1 MRKILALLL
10 ALWAAPVFAQ
20 SNPGWVFGFVPT
32 PAQWNAEWSSK
43 LDYSVSGL
51 TVPGGGTG
59 NVTFTANAPLIGAGA
74 SAIAQGTRSGNTTI
88 FGTTSGAL
96 TSGHCVQ
103 IDASGNLVDAG
114 GVCTTGGGGGTVT
127 SGTANNIAYYATT
140 GTAVTGLANA
150 NNSILATNGSG
161 VPALTQTLPTGT
173 LLTNATGLPLAGLVT
188 IGANTLVS
196 NWTGSTAAA
205 AANTMPV
212 CTTAQNLTYTAGTGF
227 VCSSASPLTVTGTG
241 FTTAS
246 SLALRNAVTAN
257 VQLDFGAKCDGSTD
271 DTSAFT
277 AAFATAQTVIV
288 PSAACVSSSGFT
300 VPTGHTLQGTSFSA
314 GYPITVGT
322 SIIECPA
329 SVSHCVTLGNG
340 STNDTTVVRNISI
353 LGTGGTPTGTSN
365 GLYIDGGYNV
375 VLDTVN
381 VRNFQYLYH
390 FQGQPSTGSGIS
402 AHAQLLFGAQAG
414 LAYVWQDGWP
424 ELYIN
429 NARFGSNGG
438 ADYSTV
444 QAFVQ
449 ITGAAGTAPN
459 TLVLTDVQ
467 ANQGTGTGVLYGIS
481 WVSCT
486 AGPPCVPTIDGTTWK
501 IADAHFEGL
510 TSGFLHSDSTWNVI
524 QRLDVTDVVVNNPSA
539 PCTLLNT
546 ATTLSQSSFKGNKFF
561 CNAFTVSPSSESIDF
576 TNFYSNFFQGTASFT
591 PGSGTSTI
599 GFSDNNFN
607 GAVSFTGSMSL
618 GLHGNTYAS
627 TLGLA
632 ITGGAAVSEPGL
644 LYNFSSLPVCSV
656 GERLSSLTVQNG
668 STTYN
673 VGQAIAGGGSTQ
685 IRASCANG
693 TWVAG

>member
-1 MRKILALLL
+1 MRKLFALLL
-10 ALWAAPVFAQ
+10 ALWAGPALAQ

-32 PAQWNAEWSSK
+32 PAQWNAEWSTK
-43 LDYSVSGL
+43 LDYNPSGL
-51 TVPGGGTG
+51 PVTAGGTG
-59 NVTFTANAPLIGAGA
+59 VLTFTANAPLIGAGT
-74 SAIAQGTRSGNTTI
+74 SAIAQGTRSGNTTV
-88 FGTTSGAL
+88 FGTTSGTL

-103 IDASGNLVDAG
+103 FDSSGNLVDAG

-127 SGTANNIAYYATT
+127 SGTANSLAYYATT
-140 GTAVTGLANA
+140 GTAVTGLTSC
-150 NNSILATNGSG
+150 NSGIIVTSSGG
-161 VPALTQTLPTGT
+161 VPSCSTTLPAINIAAGT
-173 LLTNATGLPLAGLVT
+173 ALPLTGLAN
-188 IGANTLVS
+188 IGANTEVA
-196 NWTGSTAAA
+196 NWTNSSGAPVAH
-205 AANTMPV
+205 TMPV
-212 CTTAQNLTYTAGTGF
+212 CTTAQVLVYTAGTGF
-227 VCSSASPLTVTGTG
+227 ACGAATPLTVTGTG
-241 FTTAS
+241 FSTAS

-257 VQLDFGAKCDGSTD
+257 VQLDFGAACDGSTD

-277 AAFATAQTVIV
+277 AAFATAQTVVV
-288 PSAACVSSSGFT
+288 PSAACVSNSGFT
-300 VPTGHTLQGTSFSA
+300 VPTGKTLQGTSFSA
-314 GYPITVGT
+314 GYPITSGT

-365 GLYIDGGYNV
+365 GLYVNGGYNV

-429 NARFGSNGG
+429 NARLGSNGS
-438 ADYSTV
+438 ADYNTV
-444 QAFVQ
+444 QAFFQ
-449 ITGAAGTAPN
+449 ISGPASTAPN
-459 TLVLTDVQ
+459 TLVLTDIQ
-467 ANQGTGTGVLYGIS
+467 ANQGTGTGVLYGLS
-481 WVSCT
+481 WVNCT

-501 IADAHFEGL
+501 VADSHFEGL

-546 ATTLSQSSFKGNKFF
+546 ATSLSQSSFKGNKFF

-576 TNFYSNFFQGTASFT
+576 TNFYSNFFQGTVAFT

-607 GAVSFTGSMSL
+607 GAATFTGNMSL
-618 GLHGNTYAS
+618 ALHGNTYAS
-627 TLGLA
+627 TLTLTP
-632 ITGGAAVSEPGL
+632 TGDVAMSEPGL
-644 LYNFSSLPVCSV
+644 IYNFASLPTCSS
-656 GERLSSLTVQNG
+656 GERLSSLTVING

-685 IRASCANG
+685 LRASCANG